1 MNDLKYT
8 IIKLII
14 ISILLVIAFI
24 FFQEK
29 PAVNAINFDLIKRDN
44 APSIPSKIQWHEPFK
59 GIDNVPSKSKENK

>member
-14 ISILLVIAFI
+14 IPILLIIAFI

-44 APSIPSKIQWHEPFK
+44 APSIPSKLQWHEPFK